1 MAGLGKDCT
10 MSSDSEGPGSFLP
23 PPRISARFSKTTTS
37 AARRKSSAASSR
49 RNSMS
54 SHHSSKSALS
64 AHGGPQSTHIAQHL
78 RRASLLESR
87 KARLAE
93 KAAHAEKVRL
103 RAAIAKAAPRV
114 NANSEERAL
123 AAKQAREKYLAQVAA
138 NCHEEVKRAKRI
150 AEDAREKKAADL
162 LRMKGEMEER
172 LAEAERRRMVF
183 QQSQRRLKNP
193 SLAPVE
199 ERRAVLSV
207 WKPRNET
214 EATMYLQR
222 AWRNKQ
228 RRRLL
233 SELVDCG
240 LTTEAVRSASFD
252 DVGALLGQERC
263 IECTS
268 RLLKLYGLQES
279 EPNPRSEEAAVRTF
293 LSAFLII
300 SHPQQVMSNEGIQEQ
315 DLISK
320 SRLVLES
327 FETLLSAPL
336 SHPGFSSMSPH
347 LAPFSEA
354 YSSYQSAFSAWKRQ
368 DSSILVDTMVAQ
380 FVELD
385 AIWQSVKNDTAGGVA
400 DDYKEGIQQNQ
411 TLIMVRLKR
420 LVGSEEAMKM
430 IREAVKDARRAK
442 GRKRRAKPV
451 ATSTPRAAASSTPL
465 VNPIRSQSPAAQT
478 AFLTH
483 NWEPQATAL
492 SKVLTTLPDNRTIIH
507 ELAIDREYRID
518 LKPRTDT
525 KEQIIRA
532 VSESMREGFETDF
545 GGDWIVAMS
554 QTIRKK
560 LLALVAP
567 GKSLYN
573 MISETLDPGMIA
585 QQVEMGAFSYQQFFS
600 FINALLPQL
609 CAPVRDEE
617 VKALTEDTT
626 EDPLERLARVHFVID
641 LLSLDHANFTLQ
653 MNAPMLLEQAATYE
667 QRSFS
672 ERYGSLQLARTSEW
686 WSHAATRTKDELNR
700 RTSETAQSPSN
711 RVVTRDRIYMQGLV
725 DTAVA
730 VGPLVDHDIPETLEL
745 DRERFTRIR
754 TDILRMLTIGAILL
768 TAKKLLKRD
777 IRSQWKAE
785 AQRMSA
791 LPYNDPQPFLPSIP
805 HTLPPATK
813 TLLAGTTASILA
825 EARACALNHP
835 VMRVLLQKVKSHV
848 LTRLAAASSQERIRA
863 TAAASEVLAS
873 SGLAE
878 FVGQV
883 GDVVDELKKVAD
895 VDREAHGR
903 WYDAIAASSTTSPT
917 TTAT

>member
-1 MAGLGKDCT
+1 MAGFGKEYT

-103 RAAIAKAAPRV
+103 RAAMAKAAPRV

-172 LAEAERRRMVF
+172 LAEAERRRTVF

-193 SLAPVE
+193 SLPPVE
-199 ERRAVLSV
+199 EKRAVLSV
-207 WKPRNET
+207 WKPRNEN

-228 RRRLL
+228 RRRLF
-233 SELVDCG
+233 SELVDHG
-240 LTTEAVRSASFD
+240 LTTEAVGSASFD
-252 DVGALLGQERC
+252 DVGALLAQERV

-268 RLLKLYGLQES
+268 RLFKLYGLQES
-279 EPNPRSEEAAVRTF
+279 EPNSRSEKAAVRTF
-293 LSAFLII
+293 LSAFLIT
-300 SHPQQVMSNEGIQEQ
+300 SHPQQVFSKDGVQEQ
-315 DLISK
+315 DLISQA
-320 SRLVLES
+320 RLLLES
-327 FETLLSAPL
+327 FETLLSTPL
-336 SHPGFSSMSPH
+336 SHPGFSSMSPP
-347 LAPFSEA
+347 LASFSEV
-354 YSSYQSAFSAWKRQ
+354 YSSYQSAFSAWKGQ

-385 AIWQSVKNDTAGGVA
+385 SIWQSVKNDTAGGVA

-430 IREAVKDARRAK
+430 IREAVKEARRTKA
-442 GRKRRAKPV
+442 RKRRTKPV
-451 ATSTPRAAASSTPL
+451 STSTPRAAASNESFVDPM
-465 VNPIRSQSPAAQT
+465 PSQSSNAQT
-478 AFLTH
+478 DPLTQS
-483 NWEPQATAL
+483 WEPQAAAE
-492 SKVLTTLPDNRTIIH
+492 SEALTTLPDNRTIIH

-518 LKPRTDT
+518 LKPRTEA
-525 KEQIIRA
+525 KEQLIRA
-532 VSESMREGFETDF
+532 LSESMRLGLEIDSNGA
-545 GGDWIVAMS
+545 WIVAMA
-554 QTIRKK
+554 QAIRKK

-567 GKSLYN
+567 GKSLHN

-585 QQVEMGAFSYQQFFS
+585 QQVEMGAFSYQQFFA

-609 CAPVRDEE
+609 CAPVRDAE

-626 EDPLERLARVHFVID
+626 EDLLERLARVHFVID

-653 MNAPMLLEQAATYE
+653 MNAPMLLEQAAAYE
-667 QRSFS
+667 QRCFS
-672 ERYGSLQLARTSEW
+672 ERYGSLQPPRTSEW
-686 WSHAATRTKDELNR
+686 WSRAASKTIEESSR
-700 RTSETAQSPSN
+700 RTGDSAASPL
-711 RVVTRDRIYMQGLV
+711 TRITRERIYMQGLV
-725 DTAVA
+725 DTAIA
-730 VGPLVDHDIPETLEL
+730 VNPLTSESVPETLEL
-745 DRERFTRIR
+745 DLQRLTSMRSS
-754 TDILRMLTIGAILL
+754 ILRMLTIASILL

-785 AQRMSA
+785 AARMSA
-791 LPYNDPQPFLPSIP
+791 LPYTAPGPFLAAIP

-813 TLLAGTTASILA
+813 TLLASTTERILA
-825 EARACALNHP
+825 EARAAEVNHP
-835 VMRVLLQKVKSHV
+835 VTKVLLQKLKAHV
-848 LTRLAAASSQERIRA
+848 LGRLTAASSEERIRA
-863 TAAASEVLAS
+863 TTTASEALAS
-873 SGLAE
+873 GGLIE
-878 FVGQV
+878 FVGQI
-883 GDVVDELKKVAD
+883 GGMVDELRKVAD

-903 WYDAIAASSTTSPT
+903 WYDEIAAAASSST